1 LSLTRPLARLA
12 LAAALAAL
20 GPAGALA
27 LDPVAPAGTT
37 VPATG
42 EAIQA
47 SPKAHKLGRSIA
59 LVRRHAERQG
69 VPPDLAHAVMM
80 LESGGDPTR
89 TGPMGEVGLMGV
101 RLATAMMLGF
111 RGDQAELL
119 DPALNATYGV
129 AHLAQAWRIAGG
141 DVCRTLVKYRSH
153 YGEERSARFPG
164 ACARMGRTL
173 AAMNSP
179 LAGQT
184 ALAQAPA
191 GDEARKAAEARRV
204 DETRKPEEAKP
215 APAAQAAEPAGDAR
229 PVETAPVAE
238 AKPAPAPATAEIKA
252 APTVDAPVAVA
263 VAHPAPP
270 ARPTALVT
278 ATPPAKSR
286 TAAKPRSKPDA
297 ETGSAKAA
305 KADKPNVT
313 TTGST
318 KGVTLVAKTR
328 SGGSGK
334 TALTCTAKTCTL
346 ERGPKN

>member
-1 LSLTRPLARLA
+1 
-12 LAAALAAL
+12 
-20 GPAGALA
+20 
-27 LDPVAPAGTT
+27 
-37 VPATG
+37 
-42 EAIQA
+42 
-47 SPKAHKLGRSIA
+47 
-59 LVRRHAERQG
+59 
-69 VPPDLAHAVMM
+69 
-80 LESGGDPTR
+80 
-89 TGPMGEVGLMGV
+89 MGEVGLMGV

-111 RGDQAELL
+111 RGDQAELF

-164 ACARMGRTL
+164 ACANLGRTL

-191 GDEARKAAEARRV
+191 ADEARRAAEARRV
-204 DETRKPEEAKP
+204 HEAKKADAKPEEAKP
-215 APAAQAAEPAGDAR
+215 APAAQAAEPAGEAK

-238 AKPAPAPATAEIKA
+238 AKPAPPPVAAEIKA

-270 ARPTALVT
+270 ARPAVLAAL
-278 ATPPAKSR
+278 APLAKSR
-286 TAAKPRSKPDA
+286 TVAKPRSKPEA
-297 ETGSAKAA
+297 ETGSAKA
-305 KADKPNVT
+305 KTDKPTVM

-334 TALTCTAKTCTL
+334 TALTCTAKNCTL